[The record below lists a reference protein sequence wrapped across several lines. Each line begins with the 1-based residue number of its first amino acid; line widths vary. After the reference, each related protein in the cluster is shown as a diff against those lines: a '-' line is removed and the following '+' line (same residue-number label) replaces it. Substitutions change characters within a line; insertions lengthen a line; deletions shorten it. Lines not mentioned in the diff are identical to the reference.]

1 MEKIPDLNKD
11 VFKIMIRGGGCSHY
25 VGMAVHDF
33 ERGPNGKPIK
43 PGMVFAC
50 DILAVF
56 PEENLGVR
64 VEDTVL
70 ITEDGCKN
78 LTVGLPRSIDEI
90 EALMK
95 NKGIVQIFEEN
106 GIY

>member
-1 MEKIPDLNKD
+1 
-11 VFKIMIRGGGCSHY
+11 
-25 VGMAVHDF
+25 
-33 ERGPNGKPIK
+33 
-43 PGMVFAC
+43 
-50 DILAVF
+50 
-56 PEENLGVR
+56 VR
-64 VEDTVL
+64 VEDTVF

-78 LTVGLPRSIDEI
+78 LTAGLPRSIDEI